1 MELPVCKVGEPVSF
15 SLFLFF
21 FFSVTFFSLTKVVFK
36 GMEDAHTTIN
46 SYGDSGA
53 SFFAVFDGHGGEAVA
68 KYSGK
73 KLYKKIIDTP
83 AFERGRYRDAIRS
96 GYYGIDEDLLEGN
109 VCVYIRK
116 KREW

>member
-1 MELPVCKVGEPVSF
+1 
-15 SLFLFF
+15 
-21 FFSVTFFSLTKVVFK
+21 
-36 GMEDAHTTIN
+36 MEDAHTTIS
-46 SYGDSGA
+46 SYGDFGV

-109 VCVYIRK
+109 VCIYK
-116 KREW
+116 KREGKKTMVIKKKRTPSPQIPRLKRITRVVLQ